1 MPPPSSNANDKKPS
15 TNSSSS
21 STTTSPS
28 TTNTSNNNNNNNNS
42 YENNNRRFALGAT
55 YQVKS
60 RFHGRGKVLFAW
72 GNNTED
78 NDSPKYLA
86 SSGTSKVIH
95 VFTKDHDDIKNLSI
109 VDQIMP
115 PGSSICTAL
124 AWDAKGEILC
134 CAQENSSLLVFW
146 YGKEKKY
153 KTYDVGV
160 RDITLIEWSN
170 GRSSSGGNVGLTNEQ
185 EEDTSSNIIAIGT
198 GKGSV
203 FLVNSIRLNH
213 TIIDGRKRR
222 RVEIG
227 KWNGKDTHFV
237 FCCQGR
243 REIYVAA
250 VDGTLLTKIKTK
262 IPVMSLLFNS
272 VMPSL
277 EGSNDNEDDDGDTS
291 DDDDDDDDVDELQ
304 RRNDIRNRKNSTT
317 NNNTRNR
324 NNHRGKGNIRNNS
337 NKRKGLN
344 NIRNINHNSHNN
356 RKGRRNSKNKHNC
369 NILSVNL
376 NGESLCFYNVND
388 GNTSSSVEISFQSRY
403 GKILGHEFMS
413 KYLLLVGFSG
423 GYVVVLNIQYY
434 NRELFCV
441 ELPAVR
447 RYGSNHNLY
456 NVNYVM
462 KNNNSLSANT
472 MTNDNS
478 SNNNNNNNA
487 NAITSIGTDDM
498 VNNNNNNYNIEEASC
513 LNFQY
518 FSNNKIAS
526 VYTNTHVTFIDLNY
540 WDDNRADVMHLNFG
554 GTDDH
559 GIVISSSGSM
569 ISVFN
574 SEGNVWHYATR
585 FIFGKKEKKDID
597 LLALNKLILDF
608 ILKPISSYSLILSAC
623 IGIMILV
630 SFIANFLNTSSTNF
644 LKAMFGFYDM
654 TL

>member
-337 NKRKGLN
+337 NKRKFETWRYSSRFHG
-344 NIRNINHNSHNN
+344 
-356 RKGRRNSKNKHNC
+356 K
-369 NILSVNL
+369 
-376 NGESLCFYNVND
+376 ESGQHD
-388 GNTSSSVEISFQSRY
+388 
-403 GKILGHEFMS
+403 
-413 KYLLLVGFSG
+413 KYT
-423 GYVVVLNIQYY
+423 YIY
-434 NRELFCV
+434 
-441 ELPAVR
+441 
-447 RYGSNHNLY
+447 
-456 NVNYVM
+456 
-462 KNNNSLSANT
+462 
-472 MTNDNS
+472 
-478 SNNNNNNNA
+478 
-487 NAITSIGTDDM
+487 I
-498 VNNNNNNYNIEEASC
+498 
-513 LNFQY
+513 
-518 FSNNKIAS
+518 
-526 VYTNTHVTFIDLNY
+526 
-540 WDDNRADVMHLNFG
+540 
-554 GTDDH
+554 
-559 GIVISSSGSM
+559 
-569 ISVFN
+569 
-574 SEGNVWHYATR
+574 
-585 FIFGKKEKKDID
+585 
-597 LLALNKLILDF
+597 
-608 ILKPISSYSLILSAC
+608 
-623 IGIMILV
+623 
-630 SFIANFLNTSSTNF
+630 
-644 LKAMFGFYDM
+644 
-654 TL
+654 